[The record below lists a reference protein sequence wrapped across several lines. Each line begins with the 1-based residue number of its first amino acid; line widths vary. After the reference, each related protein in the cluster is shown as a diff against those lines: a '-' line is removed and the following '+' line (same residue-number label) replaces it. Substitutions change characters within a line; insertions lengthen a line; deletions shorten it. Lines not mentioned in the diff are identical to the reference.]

1 MSNSVLDAS
10 ALLAYLRDEPG
21 ALQVEVALTQ
31 GAAMSAVNWAE
42 VLSKVAEVDQ
52 PQTLVEA
59 MRNQGI
65 LGQQLQIYGF
75 SAEDALAIAVLR
87 PLTKSVGLSLAD
99 RACLALAKR
108 LGVDALTADRVWADV
123 ETGVTVQ
130 LIR

>member
-1 MSNSVLDAS
+1 
-10 ALLAYLRDEPG
+10 
-21 ALQVEVALTQ
+21 
-31 GAAMSAVNWAE
+31 MSAVNWAE

-59 MRNQGI
+59 MRDQGI

>member
-1 MSNSVLDAS
+1 MSHSVLDAS

-21 ALQVEVALTQ
+21 ALPVEVALTQ

-52 PQTLVEA
+52 PQALVEA

-65 LGQQLQIYGF
+65 LGQQLQIYGL
-75 SAEDALAIAVLR
+75 SAEDALAIAELR
-87 PLTKSVGLSLAD
+87 PLTQSVGLSLAD
-99 RACLALAKR
+99 RACLALVKR
-108 LGVDALTADRVWADV
+108 LGVAALTADRVWADV